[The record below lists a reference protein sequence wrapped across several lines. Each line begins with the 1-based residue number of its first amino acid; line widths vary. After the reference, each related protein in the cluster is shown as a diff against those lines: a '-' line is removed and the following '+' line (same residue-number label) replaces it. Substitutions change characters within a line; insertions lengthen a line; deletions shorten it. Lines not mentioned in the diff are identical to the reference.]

1 MAGKLL
7 CWRIYDHVCDGDGEM
22 IYYFVKW
29 DGDLSSEDNAK
40 GWYETM
46 NGGDIFTDRRKAIVE
61 ARKRTKARIA
71 ELKEYL
77 EEVKC
82 YRHTE

>member
-1 MAGKLL
+1 
-7 CWRIYDHVCDGDGEM
+7 M
-22 IYYFVKW
+22 IYYFIKW
-29 DGDLSSEDNAK
+29 DGYLSSEDNAK

-46 NGGDIFTDRRKAIVE
+46 NGGDIFTDRKKAIAE

-71 ELKEYL
+71 ELKEYYKEL
-77 EEVKC
+77 KC